1 VAASQ
6 VLQHIPGRKSSEAPG
21 NGHCGPVL
29 CVAAHEQQPVLAS
42 AGHEPD
48 NTVKIWT
55 RDDAMEQ

>member
-1 VAASQ
+1 M
-6 VLQHIPGRKSSEAPG
+6 LQHIPGRKSSEAPG
-21 NGHCGPVL
+21 DGHCGPVL